1 VRRECWV
8 ALRSFVAAAP
18 RPEPVNPK
26 NAGRLEK
33 INLNL
38 EGEESSMQSRTSALF
53 AFTLGSATIFGTAAL
68 AADLPQSGTIK
79 IHSDSKVNVQ
89 VTEVGDKHI
98 MASANSSG
106 VTHNDSGSGPLHM
119 GAWFCAFSFE
129 NVNGPP
135 NYSGS
140 CAFGDAGGAD
150 KILITFT
157 GKGSDSGATKAL
169 AQSSVASE
177 SMLAST
183 AKWCGSATL
192 LTQLRD
198 SLPARSNS
206 TIG

>member
-1 VRRECWV
+1 
-8 ALRSFVAAAP
+8 
-18 RPEPVNPK
+18 VNPK
-26 NAGRLEK
+26 NAGRSEK

-38 EGEESSMQSRTSALF
+38 DEEESSMQSRTSTLF
-53 AFTLGSATIFGTAAL
+53 AFTLGSAMTFGAAAI

-89 VTEVGDKHI
+89 ATEVGDKHI
-98 MASANSSG
+98 MASANAWG
-106 VTHNDSGSGPLHM
+106 VTHNDLGSGPLNM

-157 GKGSDSGATKAL
+157 GKGNDIGGDQGTGTIIGGIGKYAGIDGKMVWQCHSVDATQGLTACTQQFDYRLMAVSATK
-169 AQSSVASE
+169 
-177 SMLAST
+177 
-183 AKWCGSATL
+183 
-192 LTQLRD
+192 
-198 SLPARSNS
+198 
-206 TIG
+206 